1 MDDQK
6 KTLFPPPSKVAK
18 FMAARDVP
26 PNSRLSVPPYQ
37 EVDGYR
43 HANVFLRFS
52 QEGADEE
59 PMDLGVIFAFDAD
72 GTMGARRYVS
82 VETNAPAPQT
92 THFIEVSGS
101 GSWHGPDAKFSSFVA
116 RLPVMGPFMHVIA
129 HNRAPYPRK
138 ASIWAYLTY

>member
-18 FMAARDVP
+18 FMAVRDVP

-52 QEGADEE
+52 HEGADEE
-59 PMDLGVIFAFDAD
+59 PVDLGVIFAFDAD
-72 GTMGARRYVS
+72 GTMGARRAC
-82 VETNAPAPQT
+82 ELGDQC
-92 THFIEVSGS
+92 
-101 GSWHGPDAKFSSFVA
+101 SSTSDYSLRRCIRFGIMA
-116 RLPVMGPFMHVIA
+116 WP
-129 HNRAPYPRK
+129 
-138 ASIWAYLTY
+138 